1 MSAPLLGPSELGG
14 AFCLYQR
21 TQVLFPFRRRGRKEW
36 PGPPFPLPSLSRRD
50 LTIKGLRSLLRLRL
64 QARSLGQINT
74 VRRGSKARGRGLP
87 HPFPP
92 SLGEPGSSHW
102 FLNPDR
108 PWEGFRGGL
117 HRRRDGDPGV
127 RLDAERERPRR
138 IRGCGTSFQAPD
150 LAQGSAS
157 SKTKFLRGGAKRL
170 DSPC

>member
-92 SLGEPGSSHW
+92 SLGEPGSRNW

-108 PWEGFRGGL
+108 PWEGFRAASIGGGMETRECAWTRRGSG
-117 HRRRDGDPGV
+117 HGAFGAAEPPSKHPISRRDQLLPKPNFF
-127 RLDAERERPRR
+127 AE
-138 IRGCGTSFQAPD
+138 GQNV
-150 LAQGSAS
+150 
-157 SKTKFLRGGAKRL
+157 
-170 DSPC
+170 